1 MCAQHGRTL
10 ALSPAGGLDGSTP
23 DGQIN
28 DNRGLSGQGL
38 SRLRARTHWPHSAR
52 GTHIRWQ
59 LEDEITM
66 GTIAKT
72 ENTWQEDALTALA
85 IQAFCGLGLPRQDA
99 ADVVRVLV
107 MADLFG
113 LSTHGL
119 SRIESYGERLQ
130 LGGINA
136 QAKITVQSPAP
147 ALRLIDGDNGV
158 GPLVGMHALRAAMDA
173 ASQCGV
179 GVAFARGSNH
189 FGPISPYSLIGA
201 EKGYASIIGSNATT
215 TIAPWGG
222 SDARLGNSPLGF
234 GVPNPG
240 GKPFLLDMA
249 MSVVARAK
257 IRNAFKRGESIP
269 DTWATDAQG
278 RPTTDPRTALDGFL
292 LPIGGHK
299 GYGLALLVDLFAG
312 LLSNAAYLTHVQSW
326 VDAPDAPQNLGH
338 FFILI
343 DTRRLGSTEWLVRR
357 MQDFA
362 AILHDSPA
370 ADPMHPVIVPGE
382 IELEKMA
389 MQRESGIVLDAAV
402 VALLEHYAARAS
414 T

>member
-1 MCAQHGRTL
+1 M
-10 ALSPAGGLDGSTP
+10 S
-23 DGQIN
+23 
-28 DNRGLSGQGL
+28 
-38 SRLRARTHWPHSAR
+38 
-52 GTHIRWQ
+52 
-59 LEDEITM
+59 
-66 GTIAKT
+66 TIAKT
-72 ENTWQEDALTALA
+72 GNTWQEDALTMLA
-85 IQAFCGLGLPRQDA
+85 IQAFCGLGLPRHDA
-99 ADVVRVLV
+99 VDVVRVLV

-189 FGPISPYSLIGA
+189 FGPISPYSLIAA
-201 EKGYASIIGSNATT
+201 EEGYASIIGSNATT

-222 SDARLGNSPLGF
+222 TDARLGNSPLGF

-269 DTWATDAQG
+269 DTWATDALG

-343 DTRRLGSTEWLVRR
+343 DTRRLGSTEWLAQR

-362 AILHDSPA
+362 ALLHESPA
-370 ADPMHPVIVPGE
+370 ADPMRPVIVPGE
-382 IELEKMA
+382 IELDKMA
-389 MQRESGIVLDAAV
+389 KQRESGIVLDAAV
-402 VALLEHYAARAS
+402 VALLQEHAARAS